1 MQIASRIALLI
12 EADEG
17 AIAYHSLDQAV
28 VFFIRAI
35 APMNPIGARHP
46 RDLIHPPLYRCLTRH
61 VVSP

>member
-28 VFFIRAI
+28 VF
-35 APMNPIGARHP
+35 
-46 RDLIHPPLYRCLTRH
+46 L
-61 VVSP
+61 V